1 MFNTKNP
8 RQPMEKE
15 GLCEWAHWMGT
26 VMQIKDIN
34 SATKRGGNNEHAT
47 EEEEAKQRD
56 GIGSGR

>member
-15 GLCEWAHWMGT
+15 GLGEWAHWMGT
-26 VMQIKDIN
+26 VMQIEDIN
-34 SATKRGGNNEHAT
+34 SAANGGGNNEHAT

>member
-8 RQPMEKE
+8 RQPMKKE
-15 GLCEWAHWMGT
+15 RPGKCAHWMGT
-26 VMQIKDIN
+26 VMQINYIN

-47 EEEEAKQRD
+47 EEEEAKQGD